1 MHTNNCQILCSAVTE
16 AAQANMPSLI
26 PQAEAIADKFH
37 IAFQLFA
44 KCHRVYNSSALLNDS
59 EIDDLSKQNK
69 IQCI

>member
-1 MHTNNCQILCSAVTE
+1 
-16 AAQANMPSLI
+16 MPSLI

-59 EIDDLSKQNK
+59 EVDDLSKHK
-69 IQCI
+69 IMYYIMYNYTLHITRR